1 MMHSNFRIAEH
12 RTRYRTRCA
21 ARFIGTVAREFWEGF
36 AKPVLIVALGV
47 ALSAPIAAMAGSI
60 LAHIME
66 R

>member
-1 MMHSNFRIAEH
+1 MIKSNFKITEH
-12 RTRYRTRCA
+12 RTKYWIRCEVREIRTA
-21 ARFIGTVAREFWEGF
+21 AREFWEGF

-47 ALSAPIAAMAGSI
+47 ALSSPIAAMAGSI